1 MRRVSFAPMGS
12 AGNLVTKKLGL
23 RDTALL
29 VMGGIVGSGI
39 FMNPGVVARSA
50 PSVAAVLGAWTLGGL
65 VALAGG
71 FVWAELAARQPGIG
85 GQYAYLRDGVHP
97 AAGFLYGWSNLLVVQ
112 TGGMAAVAVTFA
124 AYTHATI
131 AIPWAPKITA
141 VLALALLTAINLAGV
156 RVGGTVQSVFM
167 AAKIVAIVGVVLCGL
182 AIASPA
188 VAPATAIAAPTTFR
202 AFFAAMI
209 AVMFAY
215 GGWATA
221 TFVSGEIE
229 DQARTLPRGL
239 VLGTLG
245 VVVLYLGVNAACL
258 RALGVSGLA
267 ASTAPVVDVVAK
279 VIGATAGRV
288 IATVVAI
295 SAFGF
300 LAQGMLV
307 CPRVYYAM
315 ARDGLFFRAVG
326 RLNPRSGVPDVAIAL
341 QGLLAIATALSGEY
355 DELLSWVV
363 TVDFV
368 FLSATAATL
377 FVFRA
382 RDPRPA
388 SIRAPLHPLTT
399 AFFIVTSL
407 GVVASTFVENPRQS
421 LFGWTLIG
429 AGLPVYFLWKRR
441 RRS

>member
-1 MRRVSFAPMGS
+1 MTARPDSVAIPSR
-12 AGNLVTKKLGL
+12 KLGL

-39 FMNPGVVARSA
+39 FMNPAVVARDA
-50 PSVAAVLGAWTLGGL
+50 PSALAVLGAWALGGL

-71 FVWAELAARQPGIG
+71 FIWAELAARRPGIG
-85 GQYAYLRDGVHP
+85 GQYAYLRDGIHP

-124 AYTHATI
+124 TYTHATI
-131 AIPWAPKITA
+131 AVPWAPKLTA
-141 VLALALLTAINLAGV
+141 ALALATLTGVNLAGV
-156 RVGGTVQSVFM
+156 RAGGTVQSAFM
-167 AAKIVAIVGVVLCGL
+167 IAKIAAIAGVIVCGL
-182 AIASPA
+182 FLAKA
-188 VAPATAIAAPTTFR
+188 APAPAAAAGTPSFR

-239 VLGTLG
+239 LLGTAG

-258 RALGVSGLA
+258 KALTVSGLA
-267 ASTAPVVDVVAK
+267 ASTAPAAEVV
-279 VIGATAGRV
+279 GRV
-288 IATVVAI
+288 IGGAAARVIAVVVAV

-300 LAQGMLV
+300 LAQGMLA

-315 ARDGLFFRAVG
+315 ANDGLFFASVG
-326 RLNPRSGVPDVAIAL
+326 RLHPRTGVPHLAIAL
-341 QGLLAIATALSGEY
+341 QGTLAIVTALSGSYE
-355 DELLSWVV
+355 ELLSWVV

-377 FVFRA
+377 FVFRK
-382 RDPRPA
+382 RDPRQA
-388 SIRAPLHPLTT
+388 EVQTPLHPATT
-399 AFFIVTSL
+399 LFFVALCLAVVT
-407 GVVASTFVENPRQS
+407 STFVESPRQS
-421 LFGWTLIG
+421 LFGWLLIG
-429 AGLPVYFLWKRR
+429 AGLPVYFLWRA